1 MLEDAEIQNIDDRKF
16 YFRILLE
23 NGDGDVLNISKSAVT
38 HLVLVDNLLSPFLE
52 GHIVIRNDNDI
63 LDRSGMYK
71 FRGDARDVL
80 YIGISPDLGEGAQ
93 ELEAFH
99 KINLSFAIYSE
110 ENIFTD
116 NGKYKRFYFRD
127 TDEQMLRENS
137 IGYVSSTNT
146 NKVQLQRLTNEQR
159 AEKTGDVIKG
169 ILNLAL
175 NGTNPKFDETWDEGS
190 GKIFYASP
198 ASTKAWV
205 DLNYVL
211 NHHVSAVSNDACILR
226 KERDDHLYSLT
237 SLAAY
242 FHNAVKKDGT
252 AGRAMQDRY
261 IISSSSDDV
270 SINTKQNDKMDAM
283 YLPDLNT
290 IGQYE
295 FLHCEADD
303 VQKHL
308 ASRVVVNH
316 DGEYF
321 NIDGDGLYSVTS
333 KAFDTLYTNG
343 ITKRGEGAYT
353 STTSKLANIN
363 LNVVATPHSEK
374 KVRISH
380 GFASVLRDYVFLNQA
395 LQFTVKGSTH
405 RRSGRFI
412 QIDNQ
417 SGKEQDTLDPQL
429 LGSHFVVN
437 TVHEFV
443 DNTYT
448 NTITCVKTYRNIP
461 LKFKSDV

>member
-23 NGDGDVLNISKSAVT
+23 NGDGEVLNISKSAVT
-38 HLVLVDNLLSPFLE
+38 HLVLVDDLLSPFIE

-80 YIGISPDLGEGAQ
+80 YIGILPELGEGAQ

-99 KINLSFAIYSE
+99 KINLSFSIYSE

-127 TDEQMLRENS
+127 TDEQLLRENS
-137 IGYVSSTNT
+137 IGYVSSTNS
-146 NKVQLQRLTNEQR
+146 NREQLQRLSNEQR
-159 AEKTGDVIKG
+159 AEKTGDIVKG
-169 ILNLAL
+169 ILQLAL
-175 NGTNPKFDETWDEGS
+175 KGTNPKFDITWDEGA
-190 GKIFYASP
+190 GRLFYSSP
-198 ASTKAWV
+198 ASIKAWT

-211 NHHVSAVSNDACILR
+211 NHHISAVNKDACLLR

-237 SLAAY
+237 SIATY
-242 FHNAVKKDGT
+242 FHNAVKEDGS
-252 AGRAMQDRY
+252 AGRVMQDRY
-261 IISSSSDDV
+261 VISSSSDDI
-270 SINTKQNDKMDAM
+270 SINTKQNDKMDAI

-295 FLHCEADD
+295 FLHREADD
-303 VQKHL
+303 VQKYL

-333 KAFDTLYTNG
+333 RAFDTLYTNG

-353 STTSKLANIN
+353 STIAKLTNIN
-363 LNVVATPHSEK
+363 LNVIATPHAGKEL
-374 KVRISH
+374 RAAQ
-380 GFASVLRDYVFLNQA
+380 GYASVLRDYVFLNQA
-395 LQFTVKGSTH
+395 LKFSVKGSTH

-429 LGSHFVVN
+429 LGTHFVVN

-448 NTITCVKTYRNIP
+448 NNITCVKTYRNIP
-461 LKFKSDV
+461 LNFKADV